1 LSEFRMENLAEFDL
15 FLLPTSLA
23 DAAPVLSG
31 SLSGCKD
38 VS

>member
-1 LSEFRMENLAEFDL
+1 MENLAEFDL